1 MEGKSFP
8 VLAKHIQK
16 HLLWFGIISMLVG
29 IKLVASF
36 IWPGL
41 KTQGELV
48 LSGGLLLIYS
58 FKIWSLRSK
67 INEHLDVE
75 G

>member
-1 MEGKSFP
+1 MNGKSFP
-8 VLAKHIQK
+8 VLAKHIRT

-41 KTQGELV
+41 KTPGELI

-58 FKIWSLRSK
+58 VKIWSLRSK
-67 INEHLDVE
+67 VNEYIDAE
-75 G
+75 